1 MFAKK
6 RIEKVPEEVI
16 LAQKKKKKI
25 TLKEHLETFHV
36 TKRAKDKMLA
46 LIKFRKEYD
55 NLPRYMKDAPSLSV
69 S

>member
-16 LAQKKKKKI
+16 LAQKKKKI